1 MPRPRHG
8 SKERILAAAE
18 EIFAAKGLEGA
29 RVDEIAAR
37 ANINKRMLYHYFQGK
52 EDLYTAVLK
61 SNFEKLLALGSRAIT
76 SSPDPVEQIKAVITS
91 FFYFLAANPHYP
103 RLLSWEA
110 LQGGAYARKVLPS
123 IWEQGVPNLRA
134 VIEQGIA
141 RGTFRPDLDIRQL
154 IASIHTLCTSYF
166 MGEGLLA
173 ILWQDEPARPE
184 NLQKRL
190 EHILDLV
197 LRYILA
203 NP

>member
-1 MPRPRHG
+1 MPRSRHG
-8 SKERILAAAE
+8 SREIILAAAE

-37 ANINKRMLYHYFQGK
+37 ANINKRMLYHYFQSK

-61 SNFEKLLALGSRAIT
+61 SNFEKLLALGGRAIT
-76 SSPDPVEQIKAVITS
+76 RSPDPVEQVRAIITS

-110 LQGGAYARKVLPS
+110 LQGGVHARKVLPP
-123 IWEQGVPNLRA
+123 IWEQGVPNLKA
-134 VIEQGIA
+134 IIEQGMA
-141 RGTFRPDLDIRQL
+141 RGPFRPDLDIRQL
-154 IASIHTLCTSYF
+154 ATTIHTLCTSYF
-166 MGEGLLA
+166 MEKDILA
-173 ILWQDEPARPE
+173 ILWKDEPTSPE
-184 NLQKRL
+184 NLKKRL